1 MSTDT
6 PPTASSSDE
15 PSQASGA
22 QNIAPSPPILQGI
35 QPPTGLVLS
44 AKERAVNWKVYKQQW
59 DNYAIVAQLDKQPE
73 DYRVALFL
81 YSIGSNAVK
90 IYNSFDLSDENRRK
104 LSEIMKEFD
113 KYAIGETNETY
124 ERYMFNSR
132 DQKEG
137 ESIDAYVGALRTL
150 AQRCNFCTCLHDSL
164 IRDRIV
170 LGVRESETRKR
181 LLRQTKLTLHKCIE
195 IVKSDEVSNT

>member
-1 MSTDT
+1 MR
-6 PPTASSSDE
+6 
-15 PSQASGA
+15 
-22 QNIAPSPPILQGI
+22 LM
-35 QPPTGLVLS
+35 
-44 AKERAVNWKVYKQQW
+44 
-59 DNYAIVAQLDKQPE
+59 
-73 DYRVALFL
+73 
-81 YSIGSNAVK
+81 NA
-90 IYNSFDLSDENRRK
+90 
-104 LSEIMKEFD
+104 
-113 KYAIGETNETY
+113 TC
-124 ERYMFNSR
+124 FNSR

-150 AQRCNFCTCLHDSL
+150 AQKCNFCTCLHDSL